1 MAFVLV
7 QHLDPLHES
16 HLSEILGRTTTMPVR
31 QITDGMKIEPNSVYV
46 IPPNSNITLSGY
58 VLHLTPRITRTLNL
72 PIDCL
77 FKSLA
82 LEQGKNSVGI
92 ILSGSGSDG
101 TEGLKAIKKEGG
113 TTFVQTESGAQSEAM
128 PHSAIASGAA
138 DFVLSPKEIAHA
150 LATIPQHP
158 HNSTAREELGS
169 EPPPDEQ
176 LLLAKI
182 CQLVLSSTAVDFSH
196 YKQPTVLRRIGRRMI
211 VTRSQRIGEYLA
223 YLEAHP
229 EEIQALYRDL
239 LISVTH
245 FFRDPDSF
253 GALTKCLGDLL
264 KKKPPKSS
272 FRVWVAGCATGEE
285 VYSLAIC
292 LDELFRQEGVHPT
305 LQIFGT
311 DLSNSAL
318 ATARAG
324 SCPDTIAQEVSAE
337 RLLRYFHKTDDGRY
351 QINKPVRELC
361 VFAKQDLTRDPP
373 FSRVDLISCRNTLVY
388 LDELLQ
394 KKLLST
400 FHYSLL
406 EGGLIFLGPSETTG
420 ESFSLFQPVD
430 AKNKIFVR
438 NSDTPA
444 TSTLYTVRPAQSTHP
459 PNSQVPVPV
468 TQDWRKQADQ
478 LVQDRYTPAGVII
491 NQELTI
497 FQVRGR
503 TSYYL
508 QSPAIAATKNLL
520 LLAHDD
526 LEQPLREA
534 ALSAIAQNIPVQR
547 KGLHLTCHGEARD
560 DAPILMLD
568 NDLLLRRFTPAAQ
581 QHFHVG
587 TADIGHSIG
596 EIAQWKHVSAL
607 PRMVADVIANLA
619 VSTNELQD
627 DQGSWWSAIIRPYR
641 TVSNHIEGAVLT
653 FTNIDSLKRS
663 LDISEA
669 ARKYAVQIVD
679 TVREP
684 LLVLDG
690 ELHVITASRAFYQ
703 TFFMSPDETL
713 GKFIYDLGD
722 GQWNIPAL
730 RTLLEDIVRQRK
742 SFEDFEVSHD
752 FPTLG
757 PRVLLLNARRLR
769 TDKGQSDFVLLSLDD
784 VTERKRLQKDLEA
797 SNEDLQRFA
806 YAAAH
811 DLRSPLNSSLRVS
824 QLLAESLAGKL
835 DEFESR
841 MLTLFVE
848 SLERLR
854 KLMEDILTYSG
865 MGHTPQNL
873 EVLLL
878 DEPLQIA
885 LANLHHNIESSH
897 AQITV
902 GGLPKLPVDS
912 SRIAMV
918 FQNLIDN
925 ALKYRREET
934 PRIDIAAVRQGTQW
948 RISVKDN
955 GQGFKGEYASKVF
968 EPFKRLSESD
978 VAGSGIGLATCKR
991 IVERLGGR
999 IWAEST
1005 PGTGATFFFTLPAE
1019 TAIAATAK

>member
-1 MAFVLV
+1 M
-7 QHLDPLHES
+7 
-16 HLSEILGRTTTMPVR
+16 
-31 QITDGMKIEPNSVYV
+31 
-46 IPPNSNITLSGY
+46 
-58 VLHLTPRITRTLNL
+58 
-72 PIDCL
+72 
-77 FKSLA
+77 
-82 LEQGKNSVGI
+82 
-92 ILSGSGSDG
+92 
-101 TEGLKAIKKEGG
+101 
-113 TTFVQTESGAQSEAM
+113 
-128 PHSAIASGAA
+128 
-138 DFVLSPKEIAHA
+138 
-150 LATIPQHP
+150 
-158 HNSTAREELGS
+158 
-169 EPPPDEQ
+169 
-176 LLLAKI
+176 
-182 CQLVLSSTAVDFSH
+182 
-196 YKQPTVLRRIGRRMI
+196 
-211 VTRSQRIGEYLA
+211 
-223 YLEAHP
+223 
-229 EEIQALYRDL
+229 
-239 LISVTH
+239 
-245 FFRDPDSF
+245 
-253 GALTKCLGDLL
+253 
-264 KKKPPKSS
+264 
-272 FRVWVAGCATGEE
+272 
-285 VYSLAIC
+285 
-292 LDELFRQEGVHPT
+292 
-305 LQIFGT
+305 
-311 DLSNSAL
+311 
-318 ATARAG
+318 
-324 SCPDTIAQEVSAE
+324 
-337 RLLRYFHKTDDGRY
+337 
-351 QINKPVRELC
+351 
-361 VFAKQDLTRDPP
+361 
-373 FSRVDLISCRNTLVY
+373 
-388 LDELLQ
+388 
-394 KKLLST
+394 
-400 FHYSLL
+400 
-406 EGGLIFLGPSETTG
+406 
-420 ESFSLFQPVD
+420 
-430 AKNKIFVR
+430 
-438 NSDTPA
+438 
-444 TSTLYTVRPAQSTHP
+444 
-459 PNSQVPVPV
+459 

-547 KGLHLTCHGEARD
+547 KGLHLTCHGEAREITLEIIPLSPSSAKERFYFVLFKHANAASFEANEEASLIPPPPD
-560 DAPILMLD
+560 TPEQALFHLAQQNAELTDLLQTLKKQYEDSLEAQKAASEEISSANEELQSTNEELSTAKEELQSGNEELATINLELQNRNHELSGLTNDLTNLLAAADAPILMLD